1 MHALTQI
8 GVIALLI
15 VTAILPTLLNVYFNP
30 AEDTRSAE
38 SAQ

>member
-15 VTAILPTLLNVYFNP
+15 VTAILPTLLSAYFN
-30 AEDTRSAE
+30 SAE
-38 SAQ
+38 ETQSAKSAQ